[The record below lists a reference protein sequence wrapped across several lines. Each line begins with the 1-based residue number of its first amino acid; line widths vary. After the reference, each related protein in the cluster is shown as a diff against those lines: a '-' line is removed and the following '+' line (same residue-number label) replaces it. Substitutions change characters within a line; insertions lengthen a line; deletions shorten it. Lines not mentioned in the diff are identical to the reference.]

1 MFGVCWLGD
10 VDSSVEAGR
19 LGKAGAERFL
29 LESAEHLQRG
39 IDYAVR
45 QLGSRKIS
53 EERKMRWIRALTRQI
68 EALVRVVEALNN
80 IGSNAGSLDL
90 ASYLASIR
98 DKVEVPVEPAL
109 LSEDKGGSGSVGKR
123 RSCRS
128 W

>member
-1 MFGVCWLGD
+1 LGD
-10 VDSSVEAGR
+10 VGSSAGADG

-29 LESAEHLQRG
+29 LKSAEHLQKG

-45 QLGSRKIS
+45 QLSSRKIS

-80 IGSNAGSLDL
+80 VGSNAGGFDL
-90 ASYLASIR
+90 ASYLSSIR
-98 DKVEVPVEPAL
+98 EKVEVPVEQVSAG
-109 LSEDKGGSGSVGKR
+109 EGDSVAKR

>member
-1 MFGVCWLGD
+1 LFGVCWLGD
-10 VDSSVEAGR
+10 VDSSARSSG

-29 LESAEHLQRG
+29 LKSAEHLQRG

-68 EALVRVVEALNN
+68 EALVKVVEALNN
-80 IGSNAGSLDL
+80 VGSNAGGFDL
-90 ASYLASIR
+90 ASYLSSIR
-98 DKVEVPVEPAL
+98 EKVEVPVEQA
-109 LSEDKGGSGSVGKR
+109 SAGEGDSVAKR

>member
-1 MFGVCWLGD
+1 LGD
-10 VDSSVEAGR
+10 VGGSVENDK

-29 LESAEHLQRG
+29 LKSAEHLQKG

-68 EALVRVVEALNN
+68 EALVKVVEALNN
-80 IGSNAGSLDL
+80 IGSNAGGLDL
-90 ASYLASIR
+90 ASFLSSIR
-98 DKVEVPVEPAL
+98 DKVEVPVERASA
-109 LSEDKGGSGSVGKR
+109 SEGGSVGKR
-123 RSCRS
+123 RTCRS